1 MAQNTIRLHLNSND
15 AILQT
20 VDGVKNHANA
30 TFDLSRAGIHAVA
43 DQMLSIALV
52 KAVIPTQTTSIGYDN
67 NNPAFEV
74 GTTKIYITSQELVFP
89 DPSAPTIAKLPVTY
103 IQGPAD
109 LLNQLNLIISITTP
123 GMGQLVTD
131 EINGS
136 LKLLGPGPVVIQ
148 NKYFQ
153 KDQPEYSLI
162 GEKLAQIMGI
172 NTETTLPT
180 TVFGASPLN
189 LTTQYSVALALPPLK
204 LATNLGLDSVVSKGS
219 LNSILSNIPI
229 TIANQSQKLDI
240 LPEVVPPDPPLIT
253 DIAQKVNLDGSDDHI
268 NIPMDSNN
276 PVLNWDEAW
285 SIGFTAEQIHDAAS
299 GVGVKRTIATRG
311 TNGIYLIIGTGNVG
325 FYASATDGFYDPAN
339 NQGMTH
345 AHGANTWYP
354 SPANVKW
361 LFTYNPTT

>member
-30 TFDLSRAGIHAVA
+30 VFDLSRAGIHAVA

-67 NNPAFEV
+67 SNPAFEI
-74 GTTKIYITSQELVFP
+74 GTTKIYITSQELVL
-89 DPSAPTIAKLPVTY
+89 PSPATPTIAKFPITY
-103 IQGPAD
+103 IRGPAD
-109 LLNQLNLIISITTP
+109 LLDQLNLIISITTP
-123 GMGQLVTD
+123 GTGQLVTD

-162 GEKLAQIMGI
+162 GEKIAQMMGI
-172 NTETTLPT
+172 NTQTTLTT
-180 TVFGASPLN
+180 TVFGATPVN
-189 LTTQYSVALALPPLK
+189 LDTQYSVALAQPPLK

-229 TIANQSQKLDI
+229 IVANQSQKLDI
-240 LPEVVPPDPPLIT
+240 VPELVPPPDPP
-253 DIAQKVNLDGSDDHI
+253 
-268 NIPMDSNN
+268 
-276 PVLNWDEAW
+276 VL
-285 SIGFTAEQIHDAAS
+285 AAP
-299 GVGVKRTIATRG
+299 IEEEE
-311 TNGIYLIIGTGNVG
+311 II
-325 FYASATDGFYDPAN
+325 
-339 NQGMTH
+339 
-345 AHGANTWYP
+345 
-354 SPANVKW
+354 KK
-361 LFTYNPTT
+361 